1 MSTQHHKLP
10 VDIFRCGFV
19 PGMLVPGQVS
29 TRHFRLLTIICQVRS
44 PALLKALEQ
53 VLVYG
58 KSRRL
63 ACEDTGVT
71 QSYFSVKYRRLQI
84 ISQLIMQ
91 VACICQEEN
100 NECK

>member
-44 PALLKALEQ
+44 PDLLKALEQ

-100 NECK
+100 NEC